1 MQESSPWD
9 LDLNKVEPL
18 RAQNWRSTVAVN
30 VTLELNVRVW
40 PTVIKTGYLA
50 NGMQND

>member
-1 MQESSPWD
+1 M
-9 LDLNKVEPL
+9 LTKKVTHIG
-18 RAQNWRSTVAVN
+18 SGN